1 MTLDLR
7 LLLQRNVFSAY
18 QNPANWAGKN
28 TVLSHGIEVE
38 VWLFMTRKRKE
49 DAVALTC
56 KCWAPNTLD
65 FIKYRSLI

>member
-18 QNPANWAGKN
+18 QNPANWAGKI

-38 VWLFMTRKRKE
+38 VWP
-49 DAVALTC
+49 C
-56 KCWAPNTLD
+56 
-65 FIKYRSLI
+65 